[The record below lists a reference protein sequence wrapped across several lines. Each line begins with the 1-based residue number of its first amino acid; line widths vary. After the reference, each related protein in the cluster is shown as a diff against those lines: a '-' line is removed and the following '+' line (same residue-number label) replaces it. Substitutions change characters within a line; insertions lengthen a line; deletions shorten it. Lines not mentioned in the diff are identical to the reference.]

1 MKAMKLGKWLGGLVA
16 ALSIIGAA
24 TAADFPKRAVTVIVP
39 YPAGGASDGSVRAY
53 TNPLSTRLGQPV
65 VVDNLGGAGG
75 AVAAQKVLA
84 APADGYQMIFGSPNE
99 LILTPLINPAI
110 KYKPEDFRLLQPNA
124 LASLVV
130 LVRPGL
136 PVDSMDELIALA
148 RKASNEGKPLSYGTT
163 GIGSAYHL
171 VSEDFGQRIGARL
184 NHIPYKGGAPLVVD
198 LAGDQVDFSL
208 LAYQAS
214 MDALVEKSRLK
225 ILASLNP
232 ERAGMLKHLPTA
244 NESEPLKDF
253 SFRIWGGFFVR
264 KSTPDEVF
272 DKLQKALAEARNDP
286 VVQSYRDGQRLE
298 KVPDMSPEELAKFYK
313 DETARYQQMASKVD
327 LKPE

>member
-1 MKAMKLGKWLGGLVA
+1 MKRMKWLGGLVV
-16 ALSIIGAA
+16 ALSIAGAA
-24 TAADFPKRAVTVIVP
+24 AAADFPKRALTVVVP
-39 YPAGGASDGSVRAY
+39 YPAGGASDGTVRAY
-53 TNPLSTRLGQPV
+53 TNPMSTRLGQPV

-99 LILTPLINPAI
+99 LILTPLLNPAI
-110 KYKPEDFRLLQPNA
+110 KYKSEDFRLLQPNA

-136 PVDSMDELIALA
+136 PVNSVDELIALA
-148 RKASNEGKPLSYGTT
+148 RKAGAEGKPLSYGTT

-171 VSEDFGQRIGARL
+171 VTEDFGQRIGARL
-184 NHIPYKGGAPLVVD
+184 NHIPYKGAAPLVVD

-208 LAYQAS
+208 LAFQAS
-214 MDALVEKSRLK
+214 MEALVEQGRLK

-232 ERAGMLKHLPTA
+232 ERAGKLAHLPTA
-244 NESEPLKDF
+244 NESEPLKGF
-253 SFRIWGGFFVR
+253 TFRIWGGFFVR
-264 KSTPDEVF
+264 KGTPDEVF
-272 DKLQKALAEARNDP
+272 EKLQATLAEARNDP

-298 KVPDMSPEELAKFYK
+298 KVPDMSRQELAKFYQ
-313 DETARYQQMASKVD
+313 DEVARYQALARKID

>member
-1 MKAMKLGKWLGGLVA
+1 MKRMKWLGGLVV
-16 ALSIIGAA
+16 ALSIAGAA
-24 TAADFPKRAVTVIVP
+24 AAADFPKRALTVVVP
-39 YPAGGASDGSVRAY
+39 YPAGGASDGTVRAY
-53 TNPLSTRLGQPV
+53 TNPMSTRLGQPV

-99 LILTPLINPAI
+99 LILTPLLNPAI
-110 KYKPEDFRLLQPNA
+110 KYKPEDFNLLQPNA

-136 PVDSMDELIALA
+136 PVNSVDELIALA
-148 RKASNEGKPLSYGTT
+148 RKASAEGKPLSYGST

-171 VSEDFGQRIGARL
+171 VAEDFGQRIGAKL
-184 NHIPYKGGAPLVVD
+184 NHVPYKGGAPLVVD

-208 LAYQAS
+208 LAFQTS
-214 MDALVEKSRLK
+214 MEALVEQGRLK

-232 ERAGMLKHLPTA
+232 ERAGKLAHLPTA
-244 NESEPLKDF
+244 NESEPLKGF
-253 SFRIWGGFFVR
+253 TFRIWGGFFVR
-264 KSTPDEVF
+264 KGTPDEVF
-272 DKLQKALAEARNDP
+272 EKLQATLAEARNDP

-298 KVPDMSPEELAKFYK
+298 KVPDMSRQELAKFYQ
-313 DETARYQQMASKVD
+313 DEVARYQALARKID